1 MFHYKSCGLKNI
13 WLVNGYEEI
22 DTPYGK
28 ATSIHNLEE
37 LHAVIGMSLVLDKPK
52 LTGSELRFLR
62 KELDLSQSNLAG
74 LLDVNQSSIRA
85 WESGRTK
92 ISSPAERLIR
102 LLYIEKIKGHK
113 EINEFL
119 ERISQLNRDIYQAEK
134 FLLEESSSGWKQA
147 A

>member
-13 WLVNGYEEI
+13 WLANGYEEV

-74 LLDVNQSSIRA
+74 LLDVNESSIRA

-119 ERISQLNRDIYQAEK
+119 ERISQLNRDIYQTEK